1 MTASMNDV
9 TPIPK
14 PVKKKSCTK
23 RRRGMKRN
31 ADDRRW
37 SLAVR
42 TRDNFTC
49 QWPTCGRKHAQNSTG
64 LHAAHIFSRSIKRTR
79 CDVENGIAL
88 CYPHHTRFDH
98 LSKEDREAFVRNRIG
113 NVRYEALRERANSP
127 LKRQAVQA

>member
-1 MTASMNDV
+1 MTEV
-9 TPIPK
+9 TPLPK
-14 PVKKKSCTK
+14 PVRTK
-23 RRRGMKRN
+23 CPKARPRRRGMKRDAN
-31 ADDRRW
+31 DKRW

-42 TRDNFTC
+42 TRDGFTC

-98 LSKEDREAFVRNRIG
+98 LSKEEREAFIRRFMGDI
-113 NVRYEALRERANSP
+113 RYEALRERANSP